1 MQIKNRGKC
10 NAKFLMDSQKYQSTE
25 KSCGSYGGIR
35 NNFSQSCEQH
45 TLQVALI
52 ISALIRQWCDRTS

>member
-1 MQIKNRGKC
+1 MQTKNRTKC

-35 NNFSQSCEQH
+35 NNFSQSCEKR
-45 TLQVALI
+45 TRQVAFI

>member
-1 MQIKNRGKC
+1 
-10 NAKFLMDSQKYQSTE
+10 MDSQKYQSTE

-35 NNFSQSCEQH
+35 NNFSQSCEKR
-45 TLQVALI
+45 TRQVAFI